1 MVASA
6 GDGTVDLGK
15 RFFERTRYGGDVNG
29 IAIGNPLTLS
39 QIGFVSSHYALIVA
53 IASISFGAG
62 RRLTRACAYDSVWEE
77 IAFSTAIGLGAIA
90 YLVFALALLHLLYC
104 GVVVLSLVGVATF
117 AVPAFADVAKRF
129 LQYRRNSSFWPMVF
143 ALSAALLLLFP
154 VFRMPL
160 YPPTLWDSLMY
171 HLPIA
176 KLDVQTHSLAY
187 SPYIRYP
194 AFPQLN
200 EMLFA
205 LMLILKDDVSAQLIQ
220 FLMTLLVAVGLYAW
234 GKRLFSV
241 TAGIWAAAIWLSNPF
256 VLVVSSSAYIDA
268 GLTLFICLGAYG
280 FSNWLQTRRTCWL
293 VVSGALFALGAASKY
308 LALPPLCAFCVV
320 LLFLSLREKNFRPL
334 LVFTATVV
342 VIAVPWYVRNY
353 YYTGNPVWPYFGS
366 IFGYQP
372 WSAEDLK
379 GLVHEQYVNQSPPRS
394 FLSFLLLPW
403 NISFRLLELFHM
415 DAPARMSPA
424 YFLALPF
431 LAAYAIFNK
440 HARTMLIGVFVY
452 TVFWFFTFQAIR
464 FLFPA
469 VAVLGLA
476 AMAACAHLFARTP
489 FVGPKCRIILT
500 TLVTGLLL
508 LPGWKYSVAVRRE
521 ASLPISSEQRNAYLA
536 RKFPQY
542 PAYRLLNE
550 KYGANY
556 VLYAPG
562 DEEMTYFAEGAFR
575 GDFFGPARCMPI
587 IRALSQNGT
596 ALYEKL
602 EETGASFLL
611 LNERNFRPAVLYGLP
626 SEADDRF
633 FQSHFRLI
641 WAAPYIQLFVI
652 SRQAVRHNS
661 APELVKNGSFEAVTA
676 TNPEFWEASGA
687 PTVDSRGRQAHAGSV
702 TVGLSVADA
711 LVQRVEAKALQT
723 YRLSQWTFASK
734 VSESTRLH
742 INWIGDRGLLRADIE
757 IVSAMPM
764 WTRHQM
770 FATAPPGTR
779 WADIYVE
786 VQNGDGLVWF
796 DDVSLAPISY
806 EDEPLLPVQRSPAS

>member
-1 MVASA
+1 M
-6 GDGTVDLGK
+6 
-15 RFFERTRYGGDVNG
+15 
-29 IAIGNPLTLS
+29 S
-39 QIGFVSSHYALIVA
+39 QIGFVSSHYALIVV

-90 YLVFALALLHLLYC
+90 YLVFALALLHLLYR
-104 GVVVLSLVGVATF
+104 GVVVLALVGVATF
-117 AVPAFADVAKRF
+117 AVQAFADVAKRF
-129 LQYRRNSSFWPMVF
+129 WQYRKNSSFWPMVF

-205 LMLILKDDVSAQLIQ
+205 LMLLLKDDVSAQLIQ
-220 FLMTLLVAVGLYAW
+220 FLMTLLVAIGLFAW
-234 GKRLFSV
+234 GRRLFSV
-241 TAGIWAAAIWLSNPF
+241 MTGIWAAAIWLSNPF
-256 VLVVSSSAYIDA
+256 VLVVSASAYIDA

-280 FSNWLQTRRTCWL
+280 FSNWLQTRHTCWL
-293 VVSGALFALGAASKY
+293 GVSGTLFGFGAASKY
-308 LALPPLCAFCVV
+308 LALPPLCAFGLV

-334 LVFTATVV
+334 LVFTATAVA
-342 VIAVPWYVRNY
+342 IAVPWYVRNY
-353 YYTGNPVWPYFGS
+353 YYTGNPFWPYFGS

-379 GLVHEQYVNQSPPRS
+379 GLVHEQYLNQSPPRS

-424 YFLALPF
+424 YFFALPF

-440 HARTMLIGVFVY
+440 YARVMLIGVFVY
-452 TVFWFFTFQAIR
+452 TVFWFLTFQAIR

-469 VAVLGLA
+469 VAILGLA
-476 AMAACAHLFARTP
+476 AMAACVHFVERIPALGSKHPGMLAALVAALLF
-489 FVGPKCRIILT
+489 
-500 TLVTGLLL
+500 
-508 LPGWKYSVAVRRE
+508 LPGWKYGVVVRRE
-521 ASLPISSEQRNAYLA
+521 ATLPISSEQRNSYLA

-542 PAYRLLNE
+542 PAYHLLNE

-587 IRALSQNGT
+587 IRALSESGT
-596 ALYEKL
+596 AVYEKL

-611 LNERNFRPAVLYGLP
+611 LNERDFRPAVLYGLP
-626 SEADDRF
+626 SGADDEF

-641 WAAPYIQLFVI
+641 WAAPYIQLFEI
-652 SRQAVRHNS
+652 SRQGVRHS
-661 APELVKNGSFEAVTA
+661 SSPELIKNGTFEDVTA
-676 TNPEFWEASGA
+676 SKPAFWEASGA
-687 PTVDSRGRQAHAGSV
+687 PTVDSRGRYAHSGSV

-734 VSESTRLH
+734 HGASTRLH
-742 INWIGDRGLLRADIE
+742 INWIGDRGLLRVDVE
-757 IVSAMPM
+757 VVSAMLM
-764 WTRHQM
+764 WNRHQM

-779 WADIYVE
+779 WADVYLE
-786 VQNGDGLVWF
+786 VQNGDGPVWF

-806 EDEPLLPVQRSPAS
+806 ED

>member
-1 MVASA
+1 M
-6 GDGTVDLGK
+6 
-15 RFFERTRYGGDVNG
+15 
-29 IAIGNPLTLS
+29 S
-39 QIGFVSSHYALIVA
+39 QIGFVSSHYALIVV
-53 IASISFGAG
+53 IASISFGVG
-62 RRLTRACAYDSVWEE
+62 RRLTRVCIYDSIWEE
-77 IAFSTAIGLGAIA
+77 IAFSTTIGLGVIA
-90 YLVFALALLHLLYC
+90 YLVCALGLLHLLYR
-104 GVVVLSLVGVATF
+104 GVAILVLVGLTVFVIPVF
-117 AVPAFADVAKRF
+117 AHAVKRF
-129 LQYRRNSSFWPMVF
+129 LPYRRNSSFWPMVF
-143 ALSAALLLLFP
+143 AVSAALLLLFP

-205 LMLILKDDVSAQLIQ
+205 LMLLLKDDVSAQLVQ
-220 FLMTLLVAVGLYAW
+220 FLMMLLLAIGLFAW

-241 TAGIWAAAIWLSNPF
+241 TSGIWAAAIWLSNPF
-256 VLVVSSSAYIDA
+256 VLVVGSSAYIDA
-268 GLTLFICLGAYG
+268 GLTLYICLGAYG

-293 VVSGALFALGAASKY
+293 VVSGTLFALGAASKY
-308 LALPPLCAFCVV
+308 LALPPLCAFGLV

-334 LVFTATVV
+334 LIFTATVV
-342 VIAVPWYVRNY
+342 VIAVPWYLRSY

-403 NISFRLLELFHM
+403 NISFHLLELFHM

-424 YFLALPF
+424 YFFALPF

-440 HARTMLIGVFVY
+440 YARAMLIGVFVY
-452 TVFWFFTFQAIR
+452 VVFWFFSFQAIR

-476 AMAACAHLFARTP
+476 AMAACAHLLARTRS
-489 FVGPKCRIILT
+489 FGPKYRIVLT
-500 TLVTGLLL
+500 TLIAGLLL

-521 ASLPISSEQRNAYLA
+521 ASLPISSEQRNSYLA

-587 IRALSQNGT
+587 IRALSQSGT

-602 EETGASFLL
+602 DEMGASFLL
-611 LNERNFRPAVLYGLP
+611 LNERDFRPAVLYGLP
-626 SEADDRF
+626 SEADDEF

-641 WAAPYIQLFVI
+641 WAAPYIQLFEI
-652 SRQAVRHNS
+652 SRQAVRHSS
-661 APELVKNGSFEAVTA
+661 APELIKNGSFEDMAA
-676 TNPEFWEASGA
+676 SNPAFWEASGP
-687 PTVDSRGRQAHAGSV
+687 PTVDSRGRYAHTGSIS
-702 TVGLSVADA
+702 VGLSTADA

-734 VSESTRLH
+734 GGESTRLH

-757 IVSAMPM
+757 IVSATPI
-764 WTRHQM
+764 WNRHQM

-779 WADIYVE
+779 WADVYLE

-806 EDEPLLPVQRSPAS
+806 PD